1 MSAHSSEAQS
11 LSGRRPRA
19 LPQQH
24 HNDGHDVPTLDPR
37 SLAIVT
43 EMRTMREEFN
53 NRFDDVAVRLVA
65 VEQHHQ
71 QARTGPIDDSLGE
84 DPVATN
90 DPGRRASTAPI
101 HPPPGRTRPSAET
114 AWSPALPEDRF
125 VTTTRGPTRH
135 RPAPPPI
142 NPQQLASTIPSA
154 PASSPYGSVPLA
166 RYRLLPGAEQ
176 GRVKK
181 ALGRVGLSLEHILGS
196 ADAADDGEQLDHDE
210 ALEPEPLVPG
220 PNRSQAL
227 HTPARPVQADSS
239 ESPLRLP
246 AICRQEFIGEYSGD
260 PYRLEAFLSRVS
272 NLIRTNKDPQWL
284 PAVLRALPIALRG
297 NAAKWHESLSNDRAK
312 ALDSYEKWEAEMRK
326 TFKVN
331 QSQQRQLAR
340 DRVWVPAA
348 EWIAA
353 YYFDKLRALRQ
364 AFGFHQTDDEL
375 VTEIKD
381 GFPTSFT
388 AMLRLPRQ
396 DATLEQLVDEMG
408 ECEPQWRTMYN
419 IPTPPETASSNEVGA
434 GVPNTTPSTPQP
446 LALRRLQGQ
455 AMVRSAS
462 APLLPAVRPIV
473 ASAPQAPRAAPTA
486 PSGLSAM
493 AAAYDPAR
501 VIPAAN
507 GEPRKYRVEGR
518 DSPMRL
524 NRPCSKCNGDHFNF
538 EHVHL
543 VPQVHVMNVHEDDD
557 YPFDEDLGHANAFTA
572 VPTVQTVVEEEGLSQ
587 ENNISSIPMEPSL
600 APSMSNSMS
609 TAPHDDQPAASS
621 TPESQIFFTHKSV
634 FTTARQLRPNATLPP
649 LSQPKRAFGRVIP
662 LARSAST
669 G

>member
-142 NPQQLASTIPSA
+142 TPQQLASTIPSA

-181 ALGRVGLSLEHILGS
+181 ALGQVGLSLEHILGS
-196 ADAADDGEQLDHDE
+196 ADAADDGEQLDDDE
-210 ALEPEPLVPG
+210 ALEPEPSVPG

-239 ESPLRLP
+239 ESPLRLRAHVADTPTPELSP
-246 AICRQEFIGEYSGD
+246 APNIRLGQPPICRQEFIGEYSGD

-297 NAAKWHESLSNDRAK
+297 NAAKWHESLSNDR
-312 ALDSYEKWEAEMRK
+312 
-326 TFKVN
+326 
-331 QSQQRQLAR
+331 
-340 DRVWVPAA
+340 
-348 EWIAA
+348 
-353 YYFDKLRALRQ
+353 
-364 AFGFHQTDDEL
+364 
-375 VTEIKD
+375 
-381 GFPTSFT
+381 
-388 AMLRLPRQ
+388 
-396 DATLEQLVDEMG
+396 
-408 ECEPQWRTMYN
+408 
-419 IPTPPETASSNEVGA
+419 
-434 GVPNTTPSTPQP
+434 
-446 LALRRLQGQ
+446 
-455 AMVRSAS
+455 
-462 APLLPAVRPIV
+462 
-473 ASAPQAPRAAPTA
+473 
-486 PSGLSAM
+486 
-493 AAAYDPAR
+493 
-501 VIPAAN
+501 
-507 GEPRKYRVEGR
+507 
-518 DSPMRL
+518 
-524 NRPCSKCNGDHFNF
+524 
-538 EHVHL
+538 
-543 VPQVHVMNVHEDDD
+543 
-557 YPFDEDLGHANAFTA
+557 
-572 VPTVQTVVEEEGLSQ
+572 
-587 ENNISSIPMEPSL
+587 
-600 APSMSNSMS
+600 
-609 TAPHDDQPAASS
+609 
-621 TPESQIFFTHKSV
+621 
-634 FTTARQLRPNATLPP
+634 
-649 LSQPKRAFGRVIP
+649 
-662 LARSAST
+662 
-669 G
+669 